1 MMKEKMMKQ
10 KINLLKK
17 PLNPFSV
24 IFWAFVA
31 VVLAV
36 LGLFIKRKKTK

>member
-1 MMKEKMMKQ
+1 MELIMIKG

-17 PLNPFSV
+17 TLNPFSAV
-24 IFWAFVA
+24 FWAFVV

-36 LGLFIKRKKTK
+36 LGLFIKRKKIK

>member
-1 MMKEKMMKQ
+1 MIKK

-24 IFWAFVA
+24 IFWAFII
-31 VVLAV
+31 VVFAV
-36 LGLFIKRKKTK
+36 LGLFFKRKKAKK